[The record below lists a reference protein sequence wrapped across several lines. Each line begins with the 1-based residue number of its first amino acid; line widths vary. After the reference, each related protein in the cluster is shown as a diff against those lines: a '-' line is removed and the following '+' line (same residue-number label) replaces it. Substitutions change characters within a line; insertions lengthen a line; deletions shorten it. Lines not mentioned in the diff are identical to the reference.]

1 MNSRPITPAQVLKV
15 IRDNSAIDH
24 HGLDKMLGNT
34 SGTRQ
39 RTRSIIYQLTNAG
52 LIKFDGGGFSVTD
65 EWMKLQGLLG
75 ISLTT
80 LIDTQRASGLTV
92 NPMFGIPNHLEA
104 LDIFVVM
111 SFEPNLKP
119 VYEDHIKKV
128 AAQLKLA
135 VRRADDFFTAHAVI
149 DDIWAAMYQSKLVVA
164 DCTGR
169 NANVYYEIGMAHTIG
184 KPVILTTQN
193 EPDVPFDLRAIRY
206 IHYSYT
212 PPGMQIFEERL
223 AKTIAGLIGS
233 SA

>member
-1 MNSRPITPAQVLKV
+1 
-15 IRDNSAIDH
+15 
-24 HGLDKMLGNT
+24 
-34 SGTRQ
+34 
-39 RTRSIIYQLTNAG
+39 
-52 LIKFDGGGFSVTD
+52 
-65 EWMKLQGLLG
+65 
-75 ISLTT
+75 
-80 LIDTQRASGLTV
+80 
-92 NPMFGIPNHLEA
+92 
-104 LDIFVVM
+104 M

-149 DDIWAAMYQSKLVVA
+149 DDIWAAMYQSKLVIA

-193 EPDVPFDLRAIRY
+193 ETDVPFDLRAIRY

-223 AKTIAGLIGS
+223 AKTIMSLIGS